1 MIETYP
7 LFDQSK
13 LDSEAEEQIEWIK
26 GVVVAIRNIR
36 GEMDVPPAKSIN
48 VILRNGASADQG
60 KLEEYRPYLQ
70 KLAKLES
77 ISWLAPDDEVP
88 AAATGLYQELEILV
102 PLAGIIDVE
111 AERARL
117 SKEIAKLEGALKSV
131 TGKLNNAKFV
141 DNAPDAVVAKEREKQ
156 EQITQAL
163 QSLQAKQDQLKAL

>member
-1 MIETYP
+1 M
-7 LFDQSK
+7 DQ
-13 LDSEAEEQIEWIK
+13 
-26 GVVVAIRNIR
+26 GRRRAIRNIR
-36 GEMDVPPAKSIN
+36 GEMDVPPAKSIK
-48 VILRNGASADQG
+48 VMLRNGASADQG

-77 ISWLAPDDEVP
+77 IEWLTPDDEVP
-88 AAATGLYQELEILV
+88 VAATGLYQELEILV

-131 TGKLNNAKFV
+131 TGKLSNAKFV

-163 QSLQAKQDQLKAL
+163 QSLQAKQDKFKKHFKYLKNSMLFRFLKQP